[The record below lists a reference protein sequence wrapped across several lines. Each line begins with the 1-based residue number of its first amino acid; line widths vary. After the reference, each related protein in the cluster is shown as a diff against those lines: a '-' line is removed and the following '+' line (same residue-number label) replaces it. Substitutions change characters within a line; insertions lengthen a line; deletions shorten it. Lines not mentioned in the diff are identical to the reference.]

1 MRIRLMLA
9 IALLTPA
16 LGMAAPAFAQG
27 QSEGYKF
34 LSAVRDAKNNEVLE
48 MLGRPGSN
56 IINTRDVTN
65 GEGALHIVIKRG
77 DEVYLRFLLQK
88 GANPNLQDSAGN
100 TAAMVA
106 IESGFVEAIPILATY
121 KANMNVGNSRGETP
135 LIRAVQNRNMAA
147 VRALLE
153 AGADPDQ
160 ADVMAGMS
168 AREYATRDGRSQPIL
183 KLIENAPK
191 AKAAAGVSGP
201 RAR

>member
-1 MRIRLMLA
+1 MYLRLS
-9 IALLTPA
+9 IAVAALVLTP
-16 LGMAAPAFAQG
+16 GIAAAQNY
-27 QSEGYKF
+27 SPGYQF
-34 LSAVRDAKNNEVLE
+34 LESVRKAESDKVTETLNQ
-48 MLGRPGSN
+48 PGST
-56 IINTRDVTN
+56 IINTRGAD
-65 GEGALHIVIKRG
+65 GAGALHIVARRS
-77 DEVYLRFLLQK
+77 DAVYLRFLLQK
-88 GANPNLQDSAGN
+88 GANPNLQDSGGN

-106 IESGFVEAIPILATY
+106 IESGFVEAVPILATY

-168 AREYATRDGRSQPIL
+168 AREYATRDGRSQMIL

-191 AKAAAGVSGP
+191 AKPASNVSGP

>member
-1 MRIRLMLA
+1 MYLRLSIAAVAALA
-9 IALLTPA
+9 LTP
-16 LGMAAPAFAQG
+16 GIAAAQNY
-27 QSEGYKF
+27 SPGYQF
-34 LSAVRDAKNNEVLE
+34 LEAVRKAEGAKVTETLNQ
-48 MLGRPGSN
+48 PGST
-56 IINTRDVTN
+56 IVNTRGSD
-65 GEGALHIVIKRG
+65 GAGALHIVARRS
-77 DEVYLRFLLQK
+77 DAVYLRFLLQK

-183 KLIENAPK
+183 KLIEDAPK